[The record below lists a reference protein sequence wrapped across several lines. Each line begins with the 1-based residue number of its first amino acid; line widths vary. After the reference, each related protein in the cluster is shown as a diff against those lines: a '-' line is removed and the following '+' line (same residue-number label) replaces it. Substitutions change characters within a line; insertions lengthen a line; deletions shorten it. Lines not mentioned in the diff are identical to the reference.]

1 MTEQSNNH
9 VLGDM
14 AAGDINKVSIDM
26 RQGSTLN
33 ELTLLYARL
42 RAAEV
47 DERDGSGFC
56 EKLNH
61 YLAVPTEGD
70 VRGLEA
76 KLRESG
82 RSDQLYFAM
91 GQKEQAAKMVM
102 RQQSSRVAQRIY
114 TILLDE
120 LHTNYMLVVTPV
132 IEAGGDRVAVD
143 AAINGILRNI
153 NFMLGENVLEI
164 SVKDL
169 LGLLYFLGG
178 NCHIRWDKYV
188 DISSSL

>member
-1 MTEQSNNH
+1 
-9 VLGDM
+9 M
-14 AAGDINKVSIDM
+14 AARDINKLNIDM
-26 RQGSTLN
+26 RQGTTLN

-47 DERDGSGFC
+47 DENDGSGFC

-61 YLAVPTEGD
+61 YLAAPTEGD

-82 RSDQLYFAM
+82 RTDQLYFAM
-91 GQKEQAAKMVM
+91 SQKEQAAKMVM

-132 IEAGGDRVAVD
+132 IESGGDRVVVD
-143 AAINGILRNI
+143 AAINGILHNI
-153 NFMLGENVLEI
+153 CSMLGENFLEI

-178 NCHIRWDKYV
+178 NCHIRWDKYA
-188 DISSSL
+188 DLPSGL

>member
-1 MTEQSNNH
+1 
-9 VLGDM
+9 M
-14 AAGDINKVSIDM
+14 AGRDITKFNFDM
-26 RQGSTLN
+26 RPGRTLD

-42 RAAEV
+42 RAGEIDAK
-47 DERDGSGFC
+47 DGSGFC
-56 EKLNH
+56 EKLTH
-61 YLAVPTEGD
+61 YLAAPTEGD
-70 VRGLEA
+70 LRGLEA

-91 GQKEQAAKMVM
+91 SHKEKAAKMVM

-120 LHTNYMLVVTPV
+120 LHTTYMLTVTPI
-132 IEAGGDRVAVD
+132 IESGGNRVAVD
-143 AAINGILRNI
+143 AAINGMLHNV
-153 NFMLGENVLEI
+153 NSMLGENVLDV

-178 NCHIRWDKYV
+178 NCHIRWDKHV

>member
-1 MTEQSNNH
+1 MTDQSNNTVH
-9 VLGDM
+9 GDM
-14 AAGDINKVSIDM
+14 AAGNINKFNIDM
-26 RQGSTLN
+26 RQGTTLN

-47 DERDGSGFC
+47 DEKDGSGFC

-61 YLAVPTEGD
+61 YLATPTEGD

-82 RSDQLYFAM
+82 RTDQLYFAM
-91 GQKEQAAKMVM
+91 SQKEQAAKMVM

-132 IEAGGDRVAVD
+132 IEAGGDRVVVD
-143 AAINGILRNI
+143 AAINSILHNI
-153 NFMLGENVLEI
+153 SSMLGENFLEI

-178 NCHIRWDKYV
+178 NCHIRWDKYA
-188 DISSSL
+188 DLPSGL